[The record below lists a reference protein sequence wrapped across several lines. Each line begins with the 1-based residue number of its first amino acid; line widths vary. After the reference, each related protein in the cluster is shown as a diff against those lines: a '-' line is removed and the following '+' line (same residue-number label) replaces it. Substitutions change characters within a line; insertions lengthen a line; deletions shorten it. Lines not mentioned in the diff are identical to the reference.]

1 MEPTLDDLL
10 AEFLTECSESLAELD
25 LAVVRLE
32 RTPDDRTTLS
42 LIFRLVHTIK
52 GTCGFLGL
60 PRLEKVAHAS
70 ETVLDKLR
78 TGSLA
83 VSADGIGLILA
94 ALDRIRLIV
103 DTISRIEAEP
113 EGNDADLIAQ
123 LNALAEGRM
132 PEAAMVAAPK
142 AAAPGPATSPAGIPM
157 PETTLALERSP
168 TIAPPPGAPP
178 PGATAVTAA
187 PDHAPENAVARG
199 QTIRVS
205 VEVLETLMTL
215 VSELVLTRNQF
226 LQQLRSSGSAELTG
240 PVQRLSHLT
249 TELQEGVMKTRMQP
263 IGNVWNMLPRQVRD
277 LAHDLGKRVDLVM
290 FGADTELDRQV
301 LELIKDPLTHMI
313 RNSADHGLEGPDE
326 RIRAGKPATG
336 TITLSARH
344 EGGHVVIEIE
354 DDGRGI
360 DVRKIAEKAVSRGL
374 VTPAQIEAMSDTDI
388 RAFIFQPGFS
398 TAAAITSVSGRGV
411 GMDVV
416 RTNIEQI
423 GGLIELH
430 SVLGQGS
437 RFLIKIP
444 LTLAIVSALIVG
456 AAGERFAIPQS
467 SVIEVV
473 SPEANAATRIETIDG
488 ASVLRLREH
497 LLPLIRLGALLKL
510 PEKCYHDD
518 GQPIRK
524 TDTVAVIGV
533 GNAKLGLIVD
543 GVFDT
548 EEIVVKPVANVLRN
562 IPLFGGNTILEDG
575 AVIMIL
581 DPTGIARHAGLD
593 GARKDEARA
602 TQDEDP
608 SQTGRIDMLLV
619 RAGIGAP
626 KALPLSLISR
636 LETFAAE
643 RLERTGDR
651 IVAQYR
657 GDLMP
662 IVALDGTIDLADR
675 LSQTGAKAA
684 YPVLVFENGGKPVG
698 LLVDEI
704 LDVVNTEAR
713 IELGTDSEGKLGV
726 AVIADK
732 ATDIVDVAFWLTR
745 ASGNWFKNAVEKSH
759 RPRLLLVDD
768 SSFFRQLVAPSLAAA
783 GYDVTV
789 ADSAEKALALR
800 DAGRSFEAIVS
811 DIEMPGMDGFCFA
824 REIRGGGRWADL
836 PLVALTG
843 SNVVQEA
850 RSAGFTDT
858 IRKFERDTLLL
869 SLEQC
874 LSHRIAA

>member
-1 MEPTLDDLL
+1 MEPPLDDLL

-32 RTPDDRTTLS
+32 RTPDDQPTLS

-78 TGSLA
+78 TGALT
-83 VSADGIGLILA
+83 VSANGIGLILA
-94 ALDRIRLIV
+94 ALDRIRSIV

-113 EGNDADLIAQ
+113 EGDDHALIAQ
-123 LNALAEGRM
+123 LEALAEGRM
-132 PEAAMVAAPK
+132 PEPSSAG
-142 AAAPGPATSPAGIPM
+142 AAAIPV
-157 PETTLALERSP
+157 PEPTRALERPAPAAEPSGPAPAP
-168 TIAPPPGAPP
+168 TDHAHDA
-178 PGATAVTAA
+178 AVT
-187 PDHAPENAVARG
+187 RG

-205 VEVLETLMTL
+205 VDVLETLMTL

-226 LQQLRSSGSAELTG
+226 LQQLRSSGNTELTG

-290 FGADTELDRQV
+290 LGADTELDRQV

-313 RNSADHGLEGPDE
+313 RNSADHGLETPEE
-326 RIRAGKPATG
+326 RVRGGKPPTG

-360 DVRKIAEKAVSRGL
+360 DVRKIAEKALSRGL
-374 VTPAQIEAMSDTDI
+374 ATPAQIEAMSDAEI

-473 SPEANAATRIETIDG
+473 SPQASTSTRIETVDG
-488 ASVLRLREH
+488 ASVLRLRER
-497 LLPLIRLGALLKL
+497 LLPLIRLSTLLKL
-510 PEKCYHDD
+510 PDVADRHAV
-518 GQPIRK
+518 GGSPRV
-524 TDTVAVIGV
+524 DTVAVIGV
-533 GNAKLGLIVD
+533 GNTRLGLIVD

-548 EEIVVKPVANVLRN
+548 EEIVVKPVAAVMRN

-593 GARKDEARA
+593 GARKDETRV
-602 TQDEDP
+602 TLDEDP
-608 SQTGRIDMLLV
+608 AQSGRTDMLLV
-619 RAGIGAP
+619 KAGVGAP

-636 LETFAAE
+636 LETFTTA
-643 RLERTGDR
+643 RLERTGDK

-662 IVALDGTIDLADR
+662 IVALDATLDLLSRIAD
-675 LSQTGAKAA
+675 AA
-684 YPVLVFENGGKPVG
+684 SDATFPVLVFENGGKPVG
-698 LLVDEI
+698 LLVEEI
-704 LDVVNTEAR
+704 LDVVSTDIR
-713 IELGTDSEGKLGV
+713 IELGTDAEGKLGV

-745 ASGNWFKNAVEKSH
+745 ASGNWFRKPVDSSQK
-759 RPRLLLVDD
+759 PRLLLVDD

-789 ADSAEKALALR
+789 TDSAEKALALR

-811 DIEMPGMDGFCFA
+811 DIEMPGMDGFGFA
-824 REIRGGGRWADL
+824 REIRGGGRWVDM

-843 SNVVQEA
+843 SDVVQEA

>member
-1 MEPTLDDLL
+1 MDDLL
-10 AEFLTECSESLAELD
+10 ADFLTECSENLAELD

-32 RTPDDRTTLS
+32 RTPNDQPTLS

-70 ETVLDKLR
+70 ETVLDKFRNGAL
-78 TGSLA
+78 S
-83 VSADGIGLILA
+83 VSVSGIGIILS
-94 ALDRIRLIV
+94 ALDRIRLII
-103 DTISRIEAEP
+103 DGISATGAEP
-113 EGNDADLIAQ
+113 VGDDSALIAV
-123 LNALAEGRM
+123 LEALAEGRQPEGM
-132 PEAAMVAAPK
+132 PQGA
-142 AAAPGPATSPAGIPM
+142 IPQ
-157 PETTLALERSP
+157 PEPTLALTSAALPREEP
-168 TIAPPPGAPP
+168 APSESSAASVPAAAADHPIE
-178 PGATAVTAA
+178 AA
-187 PDHAPENAVARG
+187 PTRG

-205 VEVLETLMTL
+205 VDVLETLMTL

-226 LQQLRSSGSAELTG
+226 LQQLRQSGNAELTG

-277 LAHDLGKRVDLVM
+277 LAHDLNKRVDLVM
-290 FGADTELDRQV
+290 LGADTELDRQV

-313 RNSADHGLEGPDE
+313 RNSADHGLEGPEE
-326 RIRAGKPATG
+326 RQRAGKNPTG

-360 DVRKIAEKAVSRGL
+360 DVRRVAEKAVARGL
-374 VTPAQIEAMSDTDI
+374 ATQEQIARMSDSEI
-388 RAFIFQPGFS
+388 HGFIFQPGFS
-398 TAAAITSVSGRGV
+398 TAAAVTSVSGRGV

-416 RTNIEQI
+416 KTNIEQI

-430 SVLGQGS
+430 STAGRGS
-437 RFLIKIP
+437 RFVIKIP

-473 SPEANAATRIETIDG
+473 LPNAESATRIETIDG

-497 LLPLIRLGALLKL
+497 LLPLIRLRTLLRL
-510 PEKCYHDD
+510 PETGDEAS
-518 GQPIRK
+518 
-524 TDTVAVIGV
+524 TEMVAVIGI
-533 GNAKLGLIVD
+533 GTTRLGLIVD

-548 EEIVVKPVANVLRN
+548 EEIVVKPVATVLRN

-593 GARKDEARA
+593 AARKDTA
-602 TQDEDP
+602 TTPQEDDV
-608 SQTGRIDMLLV
+608 QTEKSDMLLV
-619 RAGIGAP
+619 RAGSGAP
-626 KALPLSLISR
+626 KALPLFLISR
-636 LETFAAE
+636 LETFTASRIEQAGG
-643 RLERTGDR
+643 RT
-651 IVAQYR
+651 VAQYR
-657 GDLMP
+657 SHLMP
-662 IVALDGTIDLADR
+662 VVALDELSDLSR
-675 LSQTGAKAA
+675 LSTNADPDKS
-684 YPVLVFENGGKPVG
+684 YPVLVFENGGQPVG
-698 LLVDEI
+698 ILVDEI
-704 LDVVNTEAR
+704 IDVVS
-713 IELGTDSEGKLGV
+713 TDSTLQPGTASAGILGV
-726 AVIADK
+726 SVIAGK
-732 ATDIVDVAFWLTR
+732 ATDVVDVGFWLNKACGT
-745 ASGNWFKNAVEKSH
+745 WFRTATATNRK
-759 RPRLLLVDD
+759 PRLLVVDD

-789 ADSAEKALALR
+789 TESAEEALALR
-800 DAGRSFEAIVS
+800 DTGQCFEAIVS
-811 DIEMPGMDGFCFA
+811 DIEMPGLGGLGFA
-824 REIRGGGRWADL
+824 RAVRDGGPWADL
-836 PLVALTG
+836 PMVALTG
-843 SNVVQEA
+843 SDVVHEA